1 MRAASKLRV
10 KVRWVLMMAM
20 PRAKLAV
27 VMMPIAASA
36 PMTRFRV
43 VREMRRADRK
53 PQRLAPTKKL
63 IDIM

>member
-1 MRAASKLRV
+1 M
-10 KVRWVLMMAM
+10 RWVLMMAM

-43 VREMRRADRK
+43 VKDMRTAERK
-53 PQRLAPTKKL
+53 PQTLAPTKKL
-63 IDIM
+63 MDIM